1 MGCKVKCSV
10 FRRLSVKIIIF
21 LLKLGFIRG
30 SSCSV
35 LIAFFQSY
43 IKHDLR
49 KNKIVVSFFCQQ
61 INFYE
66 LIFRF

>member
-10 FRRLSVKIIIF
+10 FRRLSVKIILF
-21 LLKLGFIRG
+21 LLKLGFVRG
-30 SSCSV
+30 SSCRV
-35 LIAFFQSY
+35 LLAFF
-43 IKHDLR
+43 HLR
-49 KNKIVVSFFCQQ
+49 KNKIVVLFFCQQ